1 MIPTTMN
8 SLINLPKSER
18 TFAVALVKLFRESVK
33 KTLKEALVS
42 PTDLDGLSEMPFE
55 TFVALRKFGRAAT
68 VPYEFFDAVTYREKN
83 KSEISTKRGIKTGI
97 ANLQV

>member
-1 MIPTTMN
+1 
-8 SLINLPKSER
+8 
-18 TFAVALVKLFRESVK
+18 
-33 KTLKEALVS
+33 
-42 PTDLDGLSEMPFE
+42 MPFE